1 MMLHKQ
7 FKHYVKSMTI
17 REFLMS
23 YGDIDCNPVGQRP
36 DIGEPYE
43 NSTGTAKAQEIIRS
57 LLSGVHIGVITLH
70 EPTDSI
76 MLFKYESIDGGHRKR
91 YIKAYFE
98 NEFRVDGKYYRDLS
112 DEEKE
117 MFLGIDM
124 QFVIYQ
130 NLEKWQIGYIFRC
143 INQSSHVNHQEQL
156 NSYGDTPI
164 ANAIRETVRVMPHGN
179 KIHSLFEYT
188 MRDGKKNFVNLQ
200 FDNRRLRIEE
210 LIARLFYR
218 YYDGGGIGD
227 ADDKA
232 LETLYS
238 ADLSQE
244 EVDRITRNVNQC
256 LNFLENISRVRKQYN
271 TLGLSQQEFSL
282 YTRIWLY
289 MEEKFDSFK
298 INDIEQFY
306 LTIAETS
313 AEFFKPY
320 DQQDDFLQELS
331 PFDSSKSR
339 GKHFRDVLGEHRGRE
354 RMNAVMMWFLERIDF
369 NKIVTL
375 KDPRRI
381 FPRDWRERKLAEQ
394 GFKCAVDGQ
403 PLTMENA
410 QGGHIISHTDGG
422 RTTYDNLAM
431 ISTEHNRKMGSMSL
445 EQYKEL
451 L

>member
-1 MMLHKQ
+1 MMLYEQ
-7 FKHYVKSMTI
+7 FKHDKLTITI
-17 REFLMS
+17 RQFLEM
-23 YGDIDCNPVGQRP
+23 YGEIDCNPVGQRL
-36 DIGEPYE
+36 DTSESRKNGAG
-43 NSTGTAKAQEIIRS
+43 STKSQGIIRS
-57 LLSGVHIGVITLH
+57 ILSGVQIGVITLH
-70 EPTDSI
+70 KLSDSDTG
-76 MLFKYESIDGGHRKR
+76 FKYESIDGGHRKR
-91 YIKAYFE
+91 DIKSFHE
-98 NEFRVDGKYYRDLS
+98 NEFYVDDRFYRDIS
-112 DEEKE
+112 DEEKKR
-117 MFLGIDM
+117 FLETEI
-124 QFVIYQ
+124 QLVIYED
-130 NLEKWQIGYIFRC
+130 LEKWQIGYIFRC
-143 INQSSHVNHQEQL
+143 INQSTPVNHQEEL
-156 NSYGDTPI
+156 NSYGDIPI
-164 ANAIRETVRVMPHGN
+164 ANAVRETVRMMSHGN
-179 KIHSLFEYT
+179 KVHPLFEYVI
-188 MRDGKKNFVNLQ
+188 RNDKKNFINLQ
-200 FDNRRLRIEE
+200 FDNKRFRIEE
-210 LIARLFYR
+210 LIARLYYR
-218 YYDGGGIGD
+218 YYDGGGIGE

-232 LETLYS
+232 LETLYK
-238 ADLSQE
+238 ADPSQE
-244 EVDRITRNVNQC
+244 EVNKLSRDVNQC
-256 LNFLENISRVRKQYN
+256 LTFLEKIARVRKQYN
-271 TLGLSQQEFSL
+271 TLGLNQQEFSL

-289 MEEKFDSFK
+289 MEKEFDSFK

-320 DQQDDFLQELS
+320 DQQEDFLQELS